1 VARNTQN
8 LNPQE
13 DFSMAK
19 KLEEVQEV
27 VAEKVEEVKTKAQ
40 EVVTEVKEETTP
52 LFEAARRVVLA
63 AIGAVAL
70 ASDEVENFVNKL
82 VERGEIAEKDARKLM
97 KEVTEKTEKQIKPA
111 EKQMEKRLEE
121 VRNTLNIPT
130 KADIDALSNKVA
142 ELTAKVE
149 ALKN

>member
-1 VARNTQN
+1 
-8 LNPQE
+8 
-13 DFSMAK
+13 MAK
-19 KLEEVQEV
+19 KLEDVQEIV
-27 VAEKVEEVKTKAQ
+27 TEKVEEVKVKAQ
-40 EVVTEVKEETTP
+40 DVVAEVKEEASP
-52 LFEAARRVVLA
+52 LFETARRMVLA

-97 KEVTEKTEKQIKPA
+97 KEVTEKTEKQMKPA

-149 ALKN
+149 SLKN